1 MRLQAT
7 MAGKVESLG
16 NIPFNEFRGFRS
28 MVREAKEP
36 YRFVDGEL
44 IERFLTCEPSV
55 QDEIVKSVG
64 ATDVDEVKVTY
75 PSMWELMDDLRDMGE
90 SNAVLGRSVTL
101 GYMLGSVLSV

>member
-44 IERFLTCEPSV
+44 IERFLTCEPSL
-55 QDEIVKSVG
+55 QKEIVDSVG
-64 ATDVDEVKVTY
+64 MMNVDEVKI
-75 PSMWELMDDLRDMGE
+75 MIEALRR
-90 SNAVLGRSVTL
+90 LH
-101 GYMLGSVLSV
+101 

>member
-55 QDEIVKSVG
+55 QEEIVNSVG
-64 ATDVDEVKVTY
+64 MMNVDDVKV
-75 PSMWELMDDLRDMGE
+75 MIEALRR
-90 SNAVLGRSVTL
+90 LH
-101 GYMLGSVLSV
+101 

>member
-16 NIPFNEFRGFRS
+16 DMPFNEFRGFRS

-55 QDEIVKSVG
+55 QEDIVNSLGV
-64 ATDVDEVKVTY
+64 TNVHDVKV
-75 PSMWELMDDLRDMGE
+75 MIEALRR
-90 SNAVLGRSVTL
+90 LH
-101 GYMLGSVLSV
+101 